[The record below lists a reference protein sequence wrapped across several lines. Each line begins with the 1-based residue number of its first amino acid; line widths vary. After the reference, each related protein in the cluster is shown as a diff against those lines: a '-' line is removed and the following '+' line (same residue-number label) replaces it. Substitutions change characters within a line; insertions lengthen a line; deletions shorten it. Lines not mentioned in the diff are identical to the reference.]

1 MKVLNFGW
9 EPASLGKLEEPWRK
23 ISKYIV
29 WEFKNLF
36 IYLFIYTLFNV
47 DNLQLLQ

>member
-1 MKVLNFGW
+1 MEFVG
-9 EPASLGKLEEPWRK
+9 SLTEITGGKTR
-23 ISKYIV
+23 
-29 WEFKNLF
+29 F